1 MVDAGVV
8 AAIKAR
14 FAALK
19 PVLDERIC
27 RLYAAAEAKAIGR
40 GGPAAVTQATGI
52 LGKRIRAGLR
62 DLAALRRRPPP
73 LKPGQ
78 QRIRRP
84 GAGRK
89 RLVQTDPTL
98 LRDLESLVEPSTR
111 GDPQSPLRWTCK
123 SVRKRAAELRAMG
136 HTIGPQKVSELLAD
150 LGDSLQ
156 SNRKTPEGAAHP
168 DRNAQCAHLNAEVTA
183 FQQRGAPVISV
194 DTTKKELVGDFKN
207 AGREWQPQHAPTPVR
222 VHDFLDPA
230 LGKAIPYGVYDV
242 GKNEGWVNV
251 GVDHDTA
258 EFAVESIRGWWRRMG
273 RRAYPDATE
282 LLITADGGGSN
293 SYRTRLW
300 KVALQEFATTSG
312 LRITVNHYPPGTSKW
327 NKIEHRM
334 FSHITQHWRGR
345 PLESLETIVSL
356 IGSTTTATGLRVRAA
371 LDRKQDRTAQKV
383 TDAAVRRVNLT
394 PQPFHGEWNYTI
406 APRPS

>member
-19 PVLDERIC
+19 PVMDERIC

-111 GDPQSPLRWTCK
+111 GDPQSPLRWTCT
-123 SVRKRAAELRAMG
+123 SVRKRAAELRALG

-156 SNRKTPEGAAHP
+156 RNRKTPEGAAPP
-168 DRNAQCAHLNAEVTA
+168 DRNAQFAHLNAAVTA

-242 GKNEGWVNV
+242 GKNAGWVNV

-258 EFAVESIRGWWRRMG
+258 EFAVEPSAAGGAAWGAGPIRTRPNSSSPPTAAGATALGRACGTWRSRSSP
-273 RRAYPDATE
+273 RRAGCASPSPIPHPARARGTRSSTACSATSPS
-282 LLITADGGGSN
+282 TGVAGRWKAS
-293 SYRTRLW
+293 RRL
-300 KVALQEFATTSG
+300 
-312 LRITVNHYPPGTSKW
+312 
-327 NKIEHRM
+327 
-334 FSHITQHWRGR
+334 
-345 PLESLETIVSL
+345 
-356 IGSTTTATGLRVRAA
+356 AA
-371 LDRKQDRTAQKV
+371 
-383 TDAAVRRVNLT
+383 
-394 PQPFHGEWNYTI
+394 
-406 APRPS
+406 

>member
-19 PVLDERIC
+19 PVMDERIC

-98 LRDLESLVEPSTR
+98 LRDLEALVEPSTR

-123 SVRKRAAELRAMG
+123 SVRKLAAELRARG
-136 HTIGPQKVSELLAD
+136 TRSAPRRWASCSPTWATACRAIARR
-150 LGDSLQ
+150 
-156 SNRKTPEGAAHP
+156 RKARH
-168 DRNAQCAHLNAEVTA
+168 
-183 FQQRGAPVISV
+183 
-194 DTTKKELVGDFKN
+194 
-207 AGREWQPQHAPTPVR
+207 
-222 VHDFLDPA
+222 
-230 LGKAIPYGVYDV
+230 
-242 GKNEGWVNV
+242 
-251 GVDHDTA
+251 
-258 EFAVESIRGWWRRMG
+258 IR
-273 RRAYPDATE
+273 
-282 LLITADGGGSN
+282 
-293 SYRTRLW
+293 
-300 KVALQEFATTSG
+300 
-312 LRITVNHYPPGTSKW
+312 
-327 NKIEHRM
+327 
-334 FSHITQHWRGR
+334 
-345 PLESLETIVSL
+345 
-356 IGSTTTATGLRVRAA
+356 TATRSSS
-371 LDRKQDRTAQKV
+371 TS
-383 TDAAVRRVNLT
+383 T
-394 PQPFHGEWNYTI
+394 PRSRPFSSG
-406 APRPS
+406 ARP

>member
-8 AAIKAR
+8 AAIKTR
-14 FAALK
+14 FAALM
-19 PVLDERIC
+19 PVMDERIC
-27 RLYAAAEAKAIGR
+27 RLWAAAEAKAIGR

-52 LGKRIRAGLR
+52 LGKRIRAGAR
-62 DLAALRRRPPP
+62 ELAALRRRPPTM
-73 LKPGQ
+73 KPRQ

-89 RLVQTDPTL
+89 RLVQIDPTL

-123 SVRKRAAELRAMG
+123 SVRKLAAELRAMG

-150 LGDSLQ
+150 LGYSLQ
-156 SNRKTPEGAAHP
+156 SNRKTKEGAAHP
-168 DRNAQCAHLNAEVTA
+168 DRNAQFAHINAAVQA

-194 DTTKKELVGDFKN
+194 DTKKKELVGDFKN
-207 AGREWQPQHAPTPVR
+207 HGREWQRRHEPTPVR
-222 VHDFLDPA
+222 VHDFMDPT

-242 GKNEGWVNV
+242 GKNAGWVNV

-273 RRAYPDATE
+273 RRAYPEATA

-293 SYRTRLW
+293 S
-300 KVALQEFATTSG
+300 
-312 LRITVNHYPPGTSKW
+312 
-327 NKIEHRM
+327 
-334 FSHITQHWRGR
+334 
-345 PLESLETIVSL
+345 
-356 IGSTTTATGLRVRAA
+356 
-371 LDRKQDRTAQKV
+371 
-383 TDAAVRRVNLT
+383 
-394 PQPFHGEWNYTI
+394 
-406 APRPS
+406 